1 MKKSFRIPVIK
12 ISEDLP
18 FKVMVSNKL
27 TSERNGP
34 QMTGCDGEPCELTN
48 SIKKLTNSIYCTIT

>member
-1 MKKSFRIPVIK
+1 MIPAIK

-18 FKVMVSNKL
+18 FLDMVSIGVNKL

-48 SIKKLTNSIYCTIT
+48 SIYCTLVTSQFLIYR